1 MSSLYRILPKV
12 DQILEEA
19 YIENLINENT
29 RSLVVDA
36 IRISLDELRALIAD
50 GIDEEA
56 LKGEIDLMQD
66 RISNVLQARNKHNL
80 VKVINASGVVLHTNL
95 GRAPLT
101 NEIMENISNVA
112 CGYSN
117 LEYDLA
123 AGERGER
130 YSHIEKLIAD
140 ITGAESAMLVNNNA
154 SAVMLILSTLAEGH
168 EVITSRGE
176 LIEIGGAFRIP
187 DVCTHSGARLIE
199 VGTTNK
205 THLVDYENAITE
217 DTAAILKVH
226 TSNYRILGFTEDV
239 SASEMLDLKKE
250 HDIYIIED
258 LGSGV
263 LIDLSKYGMEYEPT
277 VQDSI
282 KNGVDVVSFS
292 GDKLLGGPQ
301 AGIIVGKKDIIDKLK
316 KNHMTRALRVDKFT
330 IAALETVLRYYLDEE
345 LAIEKVPVLNM
356 LTAQADKL
364 QKKAADLYE
373 VLKDVEGF
381 NISIVETESEV
392 GGGSLPLEKLPSY
405 GIAIASEDLNEGR
418 IEEKL
423 RSWDIPIIAR
433 VYNES
438 VVLDVRTIFE
448 EEYSEIRKAL
458 ASMRWF
464 DEKCNNRNSRTH
476 WPWKDNFN

>member
-1 MSSLYRILPKV
+1 MCSS
-12 DQILEEA
+12 
-19 YIENLINENT
+19 
-29 RSLVVDA
+29 
-36 IRISLDELRALIAD
+36 
-50 GIDEEA
+50 
-56 LKGEIDLMQD
+56 DL
-66 RISNVLQARNKHNL
+66 
-80 VKVINASGVVLHTNL
+80 
-95 GRAPLT
+95 
-101 NEIMENISNVA
+101 
-112 CGYSN
+112 
-117 LEYDLA
+117 
-123 AGERGER
+123 
-130 YSHIEKLIAD
+130 
-140 ITGAESAMLVNNNA
+140 
-154 SAVMLILSTLAEGH
+154 
-168 EVITSRGE
+168 
-176 LIEIGGAFRIP
+176 
-187 DVCTHSGARLIE
+187 
-199 VGTTNK
+199 
-205 THLVDYENAITE
+205 
-217 DTAAILKVH
+217 
-226 TSNYRILGFTEDV
+226 
-239 SASEMLDLKKE
+239 
-250 HDIYIIED
+250 
-258 LGSGV
+258 
-263 LIDLSKYGMEYEPT
+263 
-277 VQDSI
+277 

-448 EEYSEIRKAL
+448 EEYSEFRKAL
-458 ASMRWF
+458 ASMR
-464 DEKCNNRNSRTH
+464 
-476 WPWKDNFN
+476 

>member
-458 ASMRWF
+458 ASMR
-464 DEKCNNRNSRTH
+464 
-476 WPWKDNFN
+476 